1 MNRPIFICA
10 MFTAAAMVVGAQEAS
25 QSNAFQGTSN
35 PPSDDQITTSDAPSQ
50 KPPAGKPAYSQ
61 PVAPAQVQIQP
72 RPAFVNPSSNNP
84 DPDSGVVGV
93 PSERALQNRAY
104 ANDPDGD
111 IVHLHA
117 RRPGEIVEG
126 TSIRVRLQERLST
139 SDSEVG
145 EKFRTKVASDVL
157 QDGQVLIPAGAEIDG
172 RVTQVSTGH
181 LGGHG
186 TMHLNPE
193 VVILPDGTRYKL
205 HAEISGTPGSHTR
218 IGDEGGINPGSRVR
232 KDEVEY
238 GGAVGAGVVTGAV
251 LGGPAGAVTGGLIGA
266 GAITVH
272 LMVDHPQATLEEG
285 APLLF
290 TLTEPLDLV
299 PAENVAPAENVVPTL
314 NAAPAENVV
323 PEANVN

>member
-1 MNRPIFICA
+1 MN
-10 MFTAAAMVVGAQEAS
+10 GS
-25 QSNAFQGTSN
+25 
-35 PPSDDQITTSDAPSQ
+35 
-50 KPPAGKPAYSQ
+50 
-61 PVAPAQVQIQP
+61 
-72 RPAFVNPSSNNP
+72 
-84 DPDSGVVGV
+84 
-93 PSERALQNRAY
+93 SERALLNRAY

-111 IVHLHA
+111 IVHLRA

-126 TSIRVRLQERLST
+126 TSIRVRLLDRLST

-145 EKFRTKVASDVL
+145 ERFRTKVASDVL
-157 QDGQVLIPAGAEIDG
+157 GDGQVLIPAGAEIDG
-172 RVTQVSTGH
+172 RLTQVSSGH
-181 LGGHG
+181 VGGHG

-193 VVILPDGTRYKL
+193 VVILPDGTRYRM
-205 HAEISGTPGSHTR
+205 HAEISGTPGSRTR
-218 IGDEGGINPGSRVR
+218 IGGEGAINPGSRVR
-232 KDEVEY
+232 RDEVEY

-272 LMVDHPQATLEEG
+272 LMVNHPQATLEEG

-299 PAENVAPAENVVPTL
+299 PSENVAPAENVVPTQ

-323 PEANVN
+323 PAENAAPAKNVAPAENVVPEGSMN